1 MGREKKTGEDLH
13 GADLHGANLI
23 EKIRKVKVLI
33 LDVDGVLTD
42 GRIIISDDGQETKC
56 FNVRDGHGLKLIQR
70 AGIEV
75 IFLTGRKS
83 LVVEQR
89 ARELGIKKIY
99 QGVLDKLSVFKE
111 ILAADGLVPEQ
122 VAYAGDDIVDLPVLS
137 RVGFSITVSDAHDEV
152 MRAVDLVTK
161 NPGGRGAIREVCE
174 MILKTQGKW
183 EELMGRYK
191 A

>member
-1 MGREKKTGEDLH
+1 MGFEGKT
-13 GADLHGANLI
+13 GADLHGADLI

-56 FNVRDGHGLKLIQR
+56 FSVRDGHGLKLIQR

-83 LVVEQR
+83 GVVEHR
-89 ARELGIKKIY
+89 ARELGIKKVY
-99 QGVLDKLSVFKE
+99 QGVLDKLSVFNE
-111 ILAADGLVPEQ
+111 ILAAEGLVPEQ

-152 MRAVDLVTK
+152 LRAVDLVTK

-183 EELMGRYK
+183 EELMGRYR

>member
-1 MGREKKTGEDLH
+1 MGRGGKT
-13 GADLHGANLI
+13 GADLHGAALI
-23 EKIRKVKVLI
+23 EKIRRVKVLM
-33 LDVDGVLTD
+33 LDVDGMLTD
-42 GRIIISDDGQETKC
+42 GRIVISDDGQETKC

-83 LVVEQR
+83 RVVEHR

-99 QGVLDKLSVFKE
+99 QGALDKLSVFKE

>member
-1 MGREKKTGEDLH
+1 MGLEKKTG
-13 GADLHGANLI
+13 ADLV
-23 EKIRKVKVLI
+23 EKIRKLKVLI

-56 FNVRDGHGLKLIQR
+56 FHVRDGHGLKMIQR

-83 LVVEQR
+83 RVVEHR
-89 ARELGIKKIY
+89 ALELGIKKVH
-99 QGVLDKLSVFKE
+99 QGVRDKLSVFNE
-111 ILAADGLVPEQ
+111 ILASEGLIPEQ

-137 RVGFSITVSDAHDEV
+137 RAGFSITVSDAHDEV
-152 MRAVDLVTK
+152 LKAVDLVTK

-174 MILKTQGKW
+174 TILKTQGKW
-183 EELMGRYK
+183 EELMGRYRT
-191 A
+191 